1 MLVKTYKSLFQK
13 ELSSLYDAME
23 IESFFFLILEQF
35 RNLKRIDLALQPDL
49 EFSEAEISQWNLV
62 LEQLKQ
68 EIPIQYIL
76 GKTHF
81 YGLEFQVNPNVLI
94 PRPETEE
101 LVDWIIKTN
110 SNGNLSPIKI
120 LDIGTGSGCIA
131 ISLAK
136 NLPNASVFALDV
148 SKKALEMA
156 QINALQNETKI
167 TFIENNILETT
178 SFEQQ
183 FDVIVSNPPYVRNLE
198 KAEIKKN
205 VLENEPHLALF
216 VADDDALLFYRKIAQ
231 IAMKNLQ
238 SGGQLYFEINQYLG
252 KETIDLLFD
261 LGFQNIELRQDIY
274 GNDRMISCRKET
286 F

>member
-110 SNGNLSPIKI
+110 SNGKSSTIKI

-136 NLPNASVFALDV
+136 NLPNASIFSLDV

-167 TFIENNILETT
+167 TFIEKNILETT

-238 SGGQLYFEINQYLG
+238 NSGQLFFEINQYLG
-252 KETIDLLFD
+252 KETVNLLSD

-274 GNDRMISCRKET
+274 GNDRMISCRKEM